1 MNDAELTFRHEWEWD
16 QRRHQHAAG
25 DDKICREDGWHWC
38 QSFWKV
44 SGCSWIE
51 FRKGTEDWNIEQSN
65 TFYIVQVANSL
76 VGRSGFKLLSA
87 MLLRWNFS
95 MTKSV
100 LLTAMPVSNDI
111 ADTLLFLSWR
121 LKISWV
127 FRITINSGVEQT
139 FAIYSYLCDFR
150 TEIVV
155 VNLLTATVT
164 ESSSGLY

>member
-1 MNDAELTFRHEWEWD
+1 MNDAELTFHHEWGWD

-76 VGRSGFKLLSA
+76 VGQSGFKLLLSA
-87 MLLRWNFS
+87 MLLRWDFS

-121 LKISWV
+121 LKISWIEWCQQFFV
-127 FRITINSGVEQT
+127 
-139 FAIYSYLCDFR
+139 L
-150 TEIVV
+150 
-155 VNLLTATVT
+155 LLTGGLSKRLRYILTFVI
-164 ESSSGLY
+164 SGLRLS